1 MQGRLRDDIG
11 ELIKEKKKTNTEK
24 DTKPKIQQK
33 KKRWGETG
41 CTCSP
46 SVKGKFSSNSLRH
59 SWKEK

>member
-33 KKRWGETG
+33 KNGGEKQAV
-41 CTCSP
+41 P
-46 SVKGKFSSNSLRH
+46 VLLL
-59 SWKEK
+59 